1 MELPSF
7 LKEAPFHLNW
17 DLETGTSKNFDSL
30 KQKITDYLRFNPQL
44 MTIQAHLFH
53 CFIYISQYHSH
64 RYNRLNLKEAK
75 EHLKKAYDAINDVA
89 DPEKNL
95 GYLTVAKCMEAYI
108 AFRKG
113 EHDNNLKKEIEK
125 SISELTDSSSACID
139 SVRAFALSRMGIQ
152 KYKEAK
158 GFFESA
164 LKVQPNN
171 TEWLYNLGD
180 LIGRLSRHY
189 EGYKETEQKIQ
200 ENEIYEEI
208 LSIDPE
214 HALARVSLASNLILM
229 DKEELAKTHAEQA
242 LQLQPD
248 NPEILKEVGRV
259 YRRIEDF
266 EKALL
271 ILERGW
277 ATSQNN
283 ADLLHQT
290 GLVYK
295 DKYNCQNKIYKGK
308 KKHKRQPSDKPDKE
322 LLNKAIDYLTK
333 AYESN
338 STYTMALCNR
348 ARTYEQL
355 QMKEEAKQ
363 DFECLLTVYNLTD
376 NNRVTFTIY
385 YAFFLERTSREEDKA
400 IQQYCS
406 AIKYAIENCT
416 VVPVTYECPIP
427 TLAHNVENLIAKAKG
442 NFTSIMET
450 KIASSLMKTR
460 SEGFRGLAWLHHMF
474 GDHQE
479 ARKNYEEYLE
489 LEYDEENGNDYDAI
503 YHLTKSLIHLQ
514 DFTSAR
520 VRIKDLE
527 ELQQED
533 LALQCKIL
541 CALRQGDLALAK
553 EDQQDAAKGFF
564 REAIEAGS
572 MEGCCK
578 LTNILLQNQGDIS
591 TVKFRLDCAR
601 MLHCCRQNGKDEY
614 HLRDKI
620 TTLMNLQDNIFGD
633 LRDKHLSMELTILEN
648 DNGIH
653 TENILKAAG
662 HVLHAARTS
671 LDHVMMRFQNKHYPA
686 RGDVRC
692 QYFHV
697 ATEKSKAPKSEGAI
711 KDEILRRLGN
721 YQWHQFDTKFQDLL
735 EFLVQVCHLCYTG
748 CYHMENN
755 LMDRPCFKQ

>member
-95 GYLTVAKCMEAYI
+95 GYLTVAKCMEACI

-113 EHDNNLKKEIEK
+113 EHDNNLKREIEK
-125 SISELTDSSSACID
+125 SISELTDNSSACID
-139 SVRAFALSRMGIQ
+139 SVRAFALSRMGVQ
-152 KYKEAK
+152 KYEEVK

-164 LKVQPNN
+164 LEVQPNN
-171 TEWLYNLGD
+171 TEWLYKLGD
-180 LIGRLSRHY
+180 LTGRLSRY
-189 EGYKETEQKIQ
+189 RDGLKITAEKIQ
-200 ENEIYEEI
+200 ENNFYEEVI
-208 LSIDPE
+208 SIDHE
-214 HALARVSLASNLILM
+214 HALAHVSLASNLIFM
-229 DKEELAKTHAEQA
+229 DEEELAKTHAEQA

-248 NPEILKEVGRV
+248 NPNILKKVGRV
-259 YRRIEDF
+259 YRKIHDF
-266 EKALL
+266 EKALSMF
-271 ILERGW
+271 EQGW
-277 ATSQNN
+277 ATSHNN

-295 DKYNCQNKIYKGK
+295 QVYN
-308 KKHKRQPSDKPDKE
+308 RQKQAWRNRETSVKPNKE
-322 LLNKAIDYLTK
+322 LLHKALDYFTK

-348 ARTYEQL
+348 AQTYEQL
-355 QMKEEAKQ
+355 QMKEEAEQ
-363 DFECLLTVYNLTD
+363 DFECLLTVHSLAD
-376 NNRVTFTIY
+376 NNRVTFTIH
-385 YAFFLERTSREEDKA
+385 YAFFLQRTCGEEDKA
-400 IQQYCS
+400 IQQYFS
-406 AIKYAIENCT
+406 AIKYATENCT
-416 VVPVTYECPIP
+416 VAPVTYECPLP
-427 TLAHNVENLIAKAKG
+427 KHAYTEEYLIVKAKG
-442 NFTSIMET
+442 NLTSIMET
-450 KIASSLMKTR
+450 KIASSLMKTK
-460 SEGFRGLAWLHHMF
+460 SEGLRGLAWLHHMF
-474 GDHQE
+474 GDHQKAKE
-479 ARKNYEEYLE
+479 NYEKYLE
-489 LEYDEENGNDYDAI
+489 LEYEEENSNDHDAI

-514 DFTSAR
+514 DFKSAR
-520 VRIKDLE
+520 ARIQDLK

-533 LALQCKIL
+533 LALQCRIQ
-541 CALRQGDLALAK
+541 CALQEGDLALMQ

-564 REAIEAGS
+564 REAIDAGS
-572 MEGCCK
+572 MEGCHK
-578 LTNILLQNQGDIS
+578 LSNILLQNPSDIS
-591 TVKFRLDCAR
+591 IAEFRLDCAR
-601 MLHCCRQNGKDEY
+601 ILHRCRQNGKDEY

-620 TTLMNLQDNIFGD
+620 TTLMDLKDKIFGD

-648 DNGIH
+648 DNSMD

-671 LDHVMMRFQNKHYPA
+671 LDHVMMRFQHKHYPA

-697 ATEKSKAPKSEGAI
+697 ATEKSKALKSEGDI
-711 KDEILRRLGN
+711 KDEILRRLTKS
-721 YQWHQFDTKFQDLL
+721 YQWQQFDMKFQDLL
-735 EFLVQVCHLCYTG
+735 EFLVQVCHLKSYT
-748 CYHMENN
+748 
-755 LMDRPCFKQ
+755 